1 MKQYIFTETHKQSRG
16 GLMVSFP
23 LWDKEM
29 FIKHV
34 TKLSKK
40 EYGSIFRFGAIGGYM
55 NLLKDMSLETF
66 EEVFPENP
74 FCVEHITLFFRKEI
88 SLKYGEHKAK
98 SELKFLP
105 KKEIIAGKSY
115 IDHNGDEWVYIG
127 EVEQT
132 IDKMAY
138 YDSWNSRK
146 KDYTPEVKQGYG
158 FLFVRDLSYGNHA
171 DRVTVLKTMKKFV
184 SKVEVEQKLFQVPE
198 SKELKYE
205 SGASKSGYR
214 WHERIVTLK
223 FL

>member
-1 MKQYIFTETHKQSRG
+1 
-16 GLMVSFP
+16 MVSFP
-23 LWDKEM
+23 IWDTES
-29 FIKHV
+29 FIKV
-34 TKLSKK
+34 INKLDKK
-40 EYGSIFRFGAIGGYM
+40 EYGAIFRFGSIGGYM
-55 NLLKDMSLETF
+55 CLLKDMSLETF
-66 EEVFPENP
+66 EEIFPENP
-74 FCVEHITLFFRKEI
+74 FCKEHITLFFRKEI

-115 IDHNGDEWVYIG
+115 IDHNGEEWVYIG

-138 YDSWNSRK
+138 RDRFYSGK
-146 KDYTPEVKQGYG
+146 KDYKPEVNKGYG
-158 FLFVRDLSYGNHA
+158 FLFVRDLSYGSHA
-171 DRVTVLKTMKKFV
+171 DKVTVLKTMKKFV
-184 SKVEVEQKLFQVPE
+184 CKVEVEQKLFQIPE

-214 WHERIVTLK
+214 WHERIVTVK